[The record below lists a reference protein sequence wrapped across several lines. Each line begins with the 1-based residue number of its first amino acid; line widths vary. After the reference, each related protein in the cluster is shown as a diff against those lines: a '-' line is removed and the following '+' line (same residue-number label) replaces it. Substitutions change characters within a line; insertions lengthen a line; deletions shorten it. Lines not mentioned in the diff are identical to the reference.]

1 MFKLVVDENIK
12 KYISRSYYLYFN
24 NYFSD
29 DSGNYFLS
37 VNDKIVNYDEEIMNT
52 IKKFNLVKIYFN
64 NATSQLPIKYF
75 IDSNILIKFRI
86 IDETFLVFRGL
97 IDLSKYNSSL
107 TLQSIANITK
117 IVETYYENNSG
128 DFQKINL

>member
-12 KYISRSYYLYFN
+12 NYISRSYYLYFN

-75 IDSNILIKFRI
+75 IDSNILIKFKI

>member
-12 KYISRSYYLYFN
+12 NYISRSYYLYFN

-52 IKKFNLVKIYFN
+52 IKKFNLVKIYYN

-75 IDSNILIKFRI
+75 IDSNILIKFKI

>member
-1 MFKLVVDENIK
+1 MYKLVVDENIK

-75 IDSNILIKFRI
+75 IDSNILIKFKI

>member
-52 IKKFNLVKIYFN
+52 IKNHYILE
-64 NATSQLPIKYF
+64 KY
-75 IDSNILIKFRI
+75 SLNI
-86 IDETFLVFRGL
+86 
-97 IDLSKYNSSL
+97 
-107 TLQSIANITK
+107 
-117 IVETYYENNSG
+117 
-128 DFQKINL
+128 